1 MKDVHRLD
9 VKSAEQNFLSE
20 VKYDFELAPGV
31 ARSILESVKYNFDP
45 EYFHENGLS
54 KDRVPINLVSSDE
67 PAGRPLLKCKLVTV
81 WITLV
86 SKTDF
91 DVYSQYGVSAVR
103 RARMLRYAEEAYDQ
117 GALFTHED
125 LASLLNVSERT
136 IRRDVKEYEAQG
148 IVVPTRGYI
157 KDIGSAVS
165 HKTKAVELLLQG
177 LQPSEVAR
185 RMHHSIRSVERY
197 LQSFERV
204 VYLSEKEFS
213 NAEIRYSVGI
223 SERLVEEYMQLYNR
237 FKDEGSH
244 TLNEIKSEVKTSIK
258 KKR

>member
-9 VKSAEQNFLSE
+9 VKSSEQNFLSE
-20 VKYDFELAPGV
+20 IEYDFELAPGV
-31 ARSILESVKYNFDP
+31 ARSILESVKYHFDP
-45 EYFHENGLS
+45 KYFHENGLR
-54 KDRVPINLVSSDE
+54 KNRVPMNLVYSDE
-67 PAGRPLLKCKLVTV
+67 PAGKPLIKCKLVTV
-81 WITLV
+81 WITFF
-86 SKTDF
+86 SNTDL
-91 DVYSQYGVSAVR
+91 DISSEYGVAALR
-103 RARMLRYAEEAYDQ
+103 KARILRYADEAYEQ

-125 LASLLNVSERT
+125 LAFLLNVSERT
-136 IRRDVKEYEAQG
+136 IRRDVKEYETQG

-157 KDIGSAVS
+157 KDIGSAIS

-204 VYLSEKEFS
+204 VYLNERRFS

-223 SERLVEEYMQLYNR
+223 SERLVEEYMQLYDR
-237 FKDEGSH
+237 FKDGESPI
-244 TLNEIKSEVKTSIK
+244 LNEIKSKVKTSFK

>member
-9 VKSAEQNFLSE
+9 VKSAEQSFLSE
-20 VKYDFELAPGV
+20 IEYDFELAPGV
-31 ARSILESVKYNFDP
+31 TRSILESVKYNFDP
-45 EYFHENGLS
+45 DYFHENGLI
-54 KDRVPINLVSSDE
+54 KDRIPIDLVSSEE
-67 PAGRPLLKCKLVTV
+67 PAGKPLLKCKLVTA

-91 DVYSQYGVSAVR
+91 DVYSEYGVAAVR
-103 RARMLRYAEEAYDQ
+103 RARLLRYSEEAYDQ

-125 LASLLNVSERT
+125 LAFLLNVSERT

-165 HKTKAVELLLQG
+165 HKTKAVKLLLQG
-177 LQPSEVAR
+177 SQPSEVAR
-185 RMHHSIRSVERY
+185 KMHHSIRSVERY
-197 LQSFERV
+197 IQSFERV
-204 VYLSEKEFS
+204 VYLNEKGLS
-213 NAEIRYSVGI
+213 NAEIRYSVNI
-223 SERLVEEYMQLYNR
+223 SERLVEEYMQLYNK
-237 FKDEGSH
+237 FKDEGSPI
-244 TLNEIKSEVKTSIK
+244 LNEIKSEVKTSFK

>member
-20 VKYDFELAPGV
+20 VEYDFELAPGV
-31 ARSILESVKYNFDP
+31 SRSILESVKYHFDP
-45 EYFHENGLS
+45 EYFHENELR
-54 KDRVPINLVSSDE
+54 KNRVPIDLVSSDE
-67 PAGRPLLKCKLVTV
+67 PAGKPLTKCKLVTV

-91 DVYSQYGVSAVR
+91 DVSSEYGVAALR

-125 LASLLNVSERT
+125 LAFLLNVSERT
-136 IRRDVKEYEAQG
+136 IRRDVKEYEVQG

-165 HKTKAVELLLQG
+165 HKTKAIELLLHG

-204 VYLSEKEFS
+204 VYLDERGVS

-223 SERLVEEYMQLYNR
+223 SERLVEEYMQLYDR
-237 FKDEGSH
+237 FKDGESPI
-244 TLNEIKSEVKTSIK
+244 LNEIKSEVKTSFK